1 MEVINDFIENRP
13 IELDDSGEIR
23 FYIDKH
29 NNHYLT
35 FDSPDIPEEFKII
48 QKPDSLIENYKQ
60 CFFST
65 YNSPVLRTSKSLLF
79 PKIEYFSVKKGIS
92 SPKTDYTAN
101 LKIYKLTEQ
110 GFVMAKE
117 YKLIARRGDINV

>member
-35 FDSPDIPEEFKII
+35 FDGSDIPEEFKII
-48 QKPDSLIENYKQ
+48 QKPDNLIENYKQ
-60 CFFST
+60 YFFST
-65 YNSPVLRTSKSLLF
+65 YNSPVIRTSKSLLF
-79 PKIEYFSVKKGIS
+79 PKI
-92 SPKTDYTAN
+92 DYYKAN

-110 GFVMAKE
+110 GFVIAKE
-117 YKLIARRGDINV
+117 YKLIERRRDTNV